1 MRYKGWRG
9 CPDERGLFRL
19 PEGVVLMRIGLISS
33 PWVPVPPPR
42 YGGLEDVVDRLAR
55 GLVEAGHDVLL
66 AAPGN
71 SPCPVPQIEGM
82 ADVAPDAPITGDT
95 ITEMVHVA
103 RAYDAMSGMDVIHDH
118 TIGGPLYRHRPAGIP
133 VVTTNHGPFLP
144 KPNFLF
150 QSIQSDTCIVAVSE
164 HQASTAAGVHISR
177 VIHHGL
183 DVDSVPVGAGDGG
196 YAAFLGRMTA
206 DKGPREAIEVARLAG
221 VPLKI
226 AAKMREQAEIDY
238 FRSEV
243 EPLLSDDVEYIGE
256 LNPAEKYELLGG
268 AIALLNP
275 IQWAEPFGL
284 VMIESLACGTPV
296 MATSFGSVPELID
309 DGQTGFVRDEAKDL
323 APCLL
328 DAGNLDRSTCRQVA
342 ETRFC
347 TARMVADHVDLY
359 TALIGQAAKVRKTA
373 LRRIWRSSSKLEV
386 PTRIPEPSSV
396 LPHV

>member
-1 MRYKGWRG
+1 
-9 CPDERGLFRL
+9 
-19 PEGVVLMRIGLISS
+19 
-33 PWVPVPPPR
+33 
-42 YGGLEDVVDRLAR
+42 
-55 GLVEAGHDVLL
+55 
-66 AAPGN
+66 
-71 SPCPVPQIEGM
+71 M

-95 ITEMVHVA
+95 ITEMGHVA
-103 RAYDAMSGMDVIHDH
+103 RAYAAMCDVDVIHDH
-118 TIGGPLYRHRPAGIP
+118 TIGGPLYAHRPAGIP

-144 KPNFLF
+144 RPNFLF
-150 QSIQSDTCIVAVSE
+150 QCIQSDTCIVAVSE
-164 HQASTAAGVHISR
+164 HQASTADGVRISR

-183 DVDSVPVGAGDGG
+183 DVDTVPVGAGGGG

-226 AAKMREQAEIDY
+226 AAKMREKAEIDY
-238 FRSEV
+238 FKAEV
-243 EPLLSDDVEYIGE
+243 EPLLCDDIEYIGE

-309 DGQTGFVRDEAKDL
+309 DGRTGFVRDEAKDL

-328 DAGNLDRSTCRQVA
+328 DASTLDRSTCREVA

-359 TALIGQAAKVRKTA
+359 TEIIERTPKVRKTA
-373 LRRIWRSSSKLEV
+373 LRRIWRSSSKLE
-386 PTRIPEPSSV
+386 PSSV
-396 LPHV
+396 LPAV

>member
-1 MRYKGWRG
+1 
-9 CPDERGLFRL
+9 
-19 PEGVVLMRIGLISS
+19 MRIGLISS

-71 SPCPVPQIEGM
+71 SGCPVPQIEGM
-82 ADVAPDAPITGDT
+82 ADVAHDAPIAGDT
-95 ITEMVHVA
+95 ITEMAHVA
-103 RAYDAMSGMDVIHDH
+103 RAYAAMCEVDVIHDH

-144 KPNFLF
+144 RPNFLF
-150 QSIQSDTCIVAVSE
+150 QCVQSDTCIVAVSR
-164 HQASTAAGVHISR
+164 HQASTADGLHISR

-183 DVDSVPVGAGDGG
+183 DVDCVPVGAGDGG

-226 AAKMREQAEIDY
+226 AAKMREKAEIDY
-238 FRSEV
+238 FKAEV
-243 EPLLSDDVEYIGE
+243 KPLLSDEVEYIGE
-256 LNPAEKYELLGG
+256 LDPAEKYQLLGG
-268 AIALLNP
+268 AMALLNP

-284 VMIESLACGTPV
+284 VMIEALACGTPV

-309 DGQTGFVRDEAKDL
+309 DGRTGFVRDEAKDL

-328 DAGNLDRSTCRQVA
+328 DASNLDRSTCREVA
-342 ETRFC
+342 ETRFS

-359 TALIGQAAKVRKTA
+359 TELIERPAKVRKTA

-386 PTRIPEPSSV
+386 PTRDSEPSSV
-396 LPHV
+396 LPRV

>member
-1 MRYKGWRG
+1 MR
-9 CPDERGLFRL
+9 
-19 PEGVVLMRIGLISS
+19 VGLISS
-33 PWVPVPPPR
+33 PWVPVPPPA

-71 SPCPVPQIEGM
+71 SCCPVPRIEGM
-82 ADVAPDAPITGDT
+82 ADIARDAPINGDT
-95 ITEMVHVA
+95 ITEMAHVA
-103 RAYDAMSGMDVIHDH
+103 RAYAAMDDVDVIHDH

-133 VVTTNHGPFLP
+133 VVTTNHGPFVPLP
-144 KPNFLF
+144 NLLF
-150 QSIQSDTCIVAVSE
+150 SCIQRDTCVVAVSE
-164 HQASTAAGVHISR
+164 HQASTADGVHISR
-177 VIHHGL
+177 VIHHGV
-183 DVDSVPVGAGDGG
+183 DVDRIPVGAGDGG

-206 DKGPREAIEVARLAG
+206 CKGPREAIEVARLAG

-226 AAKMREQAEIDY
+226 AAKMREKAEYDY
-238 FRSEV
+238 FKAEV
-243 EPLLSDDVEYIGE
+243 EPLLSEDVEYIGE
-256 LNPAEKYELLGG
+256 LEPAEKFKLLGA

-284 VMIESLACGTPV
+284 VMIEALACGTPV

-328 DAGNLDRSTCRQVA
+328 DASTLDRRTCREVA
-342 ETRFC
+342 ATRFC

-359 TALIGQAAKVRKTA
+359 TELIERAPKVRKTA
-373 LRRIWRSSSKLEV
+373 FRWIRRSSSTLEV
-386 PTRIPEPSSV
+386 PTRNSEPNSV
-396 LPHV
+396 LPGV

>member
-1 MRYKGWRG
+1 
-9 CPDERGLFRL
+9 
-19 PEGVVLMRIGLISS
+19 MRIGLISS

-71 SPCPVPQIEGM
+71 SGCPVPQVEGM

-95 ITEMVHVA
+95 ITEMAHVA
-103 RAYDAMSGMDVIHDH
+103 RAYAAMSDMDVIHDH

-144 KPNFLF
+144 RPNFLF
-150 QSIQSDTCIVAVSE
+150 QCMQSDTCIIAVSE
-164 HQASTAAGVHISR
+164 HQASTANGLRISR

-226 AAKMREQAEIDY
+226 AAKMREKAEIDY
-238 FRSEV
+238 FRAEV
-243 EPLLSDDVEYIGE
+243 EPLLCDDVEYIGE
-256 LNPAEKYELLGG
+256 LNPAEKFQLLGG

-284 VMIESLACGTPV
+284 VMIEALACGTPV

-309 DGQTGFVRDEAKDL
+309 DGRTGFVRDEAKDL

-328 DAGNLDRSTCRQVA
+328 DASSLDRTVCREEA

-347 TARMVADHVDLY
+347 TTRMVADHVDLY
-359 TALIGQAAKVRKTA
+359 SELIGQQAKVRKTA

-386 PTRIPEPSSV
+386 PTRIPEPTSV